1 MTRPPLADAFGHH
14 AWATLRVIDACLE
27 LNPEQ
32 LDTAVRGT
40 YGSILDTLRHLV
52 GSDAYY
58 VSVLNG
64 GPIVEI
70 DEEQL
75 DLARLRSLVVDTGAA
90 WSELL
95 ATELDPDRDVVRYR
109 DDGSESHAPASTR
122 LAQALHHGTD
132 HRSQIATALTSLG
145 IKPPAIDVWDYGRD
159 ASKVF
164 ETQRTA

>member
-14 AWATLRVIDACLE
+14 SWATLRVIDACLE

-32 LDTAVRGT
+32 LDTAVPGT
-40 YGSILDTLRHLV
+40 YGSILETLRHLV

-64 GPIVEI
+64 GPIIEI
-70 DEEQL
+70 DEEQM
-75 DLARLRSLVVDTGAA
+75 DLAALRSLMVDTAAA

-109 DDGSESHAPASTR
+109 DDGSESHAPTTSDATIPANRHAESPSAAPDAPM
-122 LAQALHHGTD
+122 AQ
-132 HRSQIATALTSLG
+132 
-145 IKPPAIDVWDYGRD
+145 
-159 ASKVF
+159 
-164 ETQRTA
+164 